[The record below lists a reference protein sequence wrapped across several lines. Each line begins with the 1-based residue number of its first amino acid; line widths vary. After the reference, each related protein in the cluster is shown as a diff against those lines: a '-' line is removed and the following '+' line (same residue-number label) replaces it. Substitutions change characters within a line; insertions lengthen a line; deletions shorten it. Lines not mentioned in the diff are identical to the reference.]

1 MFRNVR
7 VEGNI
12 KIFSYNDRPI
22 LLSINDAN
30 TQREYKFKDAEY
42 LNSLHNNIEGLNASL
57 LNIITHPIAVLSDQK
72 IISAQCINN
81 VLFEEVVGHDVRY
94 DPITE
99 SIFNTIINL
108 EYINFFDTG
117 ALMR

>member
-7 VEGNI
+7 VKGEI
-12 KIFSYNDRPI
+12 IIFSYNDRPI
-22 LLSINDAN
+22 LVSVNDAN
-30 TQREYKFKDAEY
+30 TQREYKFKDSVY
-42 LNSLHNNIEGLNASL
+42 LNTLHNDIGWLNANL
-57 LNIITHPIAVLSDQK
+57 FNITIHPIAVLSDQK

-81 VLFEEVVGHDVRY
+81 VLYEQVISHEIRY
-94 DPITE
+94 DTITE